1 MRPLT
6 IAVLATAAIAMSV
19 PVAASQSVVGE
30 THARAAGPVV
40 QYAQWDP
47 NEYNPNDRAK
57 GIIGLGYKS
66 KKSKTSKASK
76 TPKHNTTGHAKSGT
90 KGQ

>member
-1 MRPLT
+1 MRSLT
-6 IAVLATAAIAMSV
+6 VTALVIAGIAMSV
-19 PVAASQSVVGE
+19 PATASPTVSGD

-47 NEYNPNDRAK
+47 NLYNPKDRES

-66 KKSKTSKASK
+66 KKSKTSKAK
-76 TPKHNTTGHAKSGT
+76 TSGHAKSGT
-90 KGQ
+90 KPQ